1 MYGPTAHEIEL
12 AATTTTTTTTRQL
25 EIAQRLGATLL
36 L

>member
-12 AATTTTTTTTRQL
+12 AATTTTRQL

>member
-12 AATTTTTTTTRQL
+12 AATTTTTRQL

>member
-12 AATTTTTTTTRQL
+12 AATTTTTTTRQL

>member
-12 AATTTTTTTTRQL
+12 AATTTTTTARQL

>member
-12 AATTTTTTTTRQL
+12 AATTTRQL

>member
-12 AATTTTTTTTRQL
+12 AATITTTTRQL